1 MESSIFSN
9 NILLEND
16 RVMLRL
22 IQMAD
27 AENLLDISIQEP
39 ENWQFGLE
47 NASGRENLN
56 AYIAKALQSYTN
68 NQAYPFIIFDKL
80 KQSFAGST
88 RFYQISLQHRRLA
101 IGYTWLGNAYKNT
114 GLNAHVKFLM
124 LSHAFENMS
133 IERVEFMADAL
144 NERSIRSI
152 LSLGASNEGIL
163 RSHAIRPNGT
173 RRDTRVF
180 SILKQEWLEQVK
192 PSLLFK
198 INSSND

>member
-1 MESSIFSN
+1 MPPISFHTIH
-9 NILLEND
+9 LEND
-16 RVMLRL
+16 RVLLRL
-22 IQMAD
+22 LQTSD
-27 AENLLDISIQEP
+27 AENLMDISIREP
-39 ENWQFGLE
+39 ENWEFGLE
-47 NASGRENLN
+47 NASGPENLK
-56 AYIAKALQSYTN
+56 AYIANALQSYSN
-68 NQAYPFIIFDKL
+68 NQAYPFIIFDKHT
-80 KQSFAGST
+80 QSFAGST
-88 RFYQISLQHRRLA
+88 RFYQINLQHHRLA

-124 LSHAFENMS
+124 LSHAFETMNM
-133 IERVEFMADAL
+133 ERVEFMADAL

-173 RRDTRVF
+173 RRDTHLF